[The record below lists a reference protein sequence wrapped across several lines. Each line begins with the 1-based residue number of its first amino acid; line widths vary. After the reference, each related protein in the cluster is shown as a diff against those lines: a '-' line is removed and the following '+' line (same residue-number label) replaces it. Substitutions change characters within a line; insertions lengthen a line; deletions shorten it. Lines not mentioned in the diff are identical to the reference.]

1 MTTPVVSTKSG
12 FTLIE
17 VLVAVVILTVGLL
30 GLMQTVI
37 YAINHNMTNQLRQE
51 AVLVAD
57 EAMATEKA
65 KPYSDIAA
73 PDFDSSISTYS
84 ALPTVSSSTTINRV
98 FNGVSRSYTVVTT
111 KRAPTAQSK
120 SIEVA
125 ASWTYKTKNYNH
137 TISSIV
143 TNISQ

>member
-1 MTTPVVSTKSG
+1 MTTPVVSTKKG

-17 VLVAVVILTVGLL
+17 VLVAVVILSVGLL
-30 GLMQTVI
+30 GLMQTVV
-37 YAINHNMTNQLRQE
+37 YAINHNMTTQLRQE

-65 KPYSDIAA
+65 KPFSEITA
-73 PDFDSSISTYS
+73 PAFDSSISTYS
-84 ALPTVSSSTTINRV
+84 ALPSIKSTATINRIV
-98 FNGVSRSYTVVTT
+98 NGVSRAYTVDTI
-111 KRAPTAQSK
+111 KRTPTEQSK

-125 ASWTYKTKNYNH
+125 VTWTYKNQNYTH